1 MANPDD
7 KKISRGISRDMSPKA
22 ISRRLRIVSDLRI
35 LCLKL
40 GRAKR
45 LRSEGSKTQQS
56 DPPERPVVFPSHPY
70 DRP

>member
-1 MANPDD
+1 MNPDS
-7 KKISRGISRDMSPKA
+7 KKISRGISRDMSKEA

-45 LRSEGSKTQQS
+45 LKQGSTNPRQS
-56 DPPERPVVFPSHPY
+56 GPAEQSADESF
-70 DRP
+70 

>member
-1 MANPDD
+1 MNPDN
-7 KKISRGISRDMSPKA
+7 KKISRGISRDMSPEA

-45 LRSEGSKTQQS
+45 LKHERTKSQRSNPPGQS
-56 DPPERPVVFPSHPY
+56 ADADAR
-70 DRP
+70 